1 MGEAVLPEG
10 MGIEAMTYTRRDLGK
25 LALAALPAARLMA
38 AKPNSKWGGIQVG
51 INVPYSYGNNNM
63 SADETLNNTL
73 QLGLSAVE
81 LRTQPV
87 ESFLGAPVVPA
98 AGRRGQ
104 TPEQEASQKAAA
116 DALTKWRLSRTAD
129 QFKTFRKKYE
139 DAGVLIQIV
148 KVDWIQNATDDV
160 ADYCFNM
167 AKALGASAISCEI
180 PQSKTQWLGGIA
192 TKHKMMVG
200 YHGHQKTGDPE
211 AFAGPESWD
220 KAMSY
225 SKYNGINLD
234 IGHFMAANNISPI
247 PFMEKYHDRITHIH
261 VKDRKMHMGPNV
273 PFGQGDTPIKEVLQ
287 LMQKDKW
294 KFQAAIEFEYP
305 VPQGSTRMA
314 EIAKCVAFCKNI
326 LV

>member
-1 MGEAVLPEG
+1 
-10 MGIEAMTYTRRDLGK
+10 
-25 LALAALPAARLMA
+25 
-38 AKPNSKWGGIQVG
+38 VG
-51 INVPYSYGNNNM
+51 INAPYSYGNNNM
-63 SADETLNNTL
+63 GADETLNNTL

-87 ESFLGAPVVPA
+87 ESFLGAPAIPA
-98 AGRRGQ
+98 APAGARRGPA
-104 TPEQEASQKAAA
+104 TPEQQAAQAAAA
-116 DALTKWRLSRTAD
+116 DALKKWRLSRTVD

-148 KVDWIQNATDDV
+148 KVDWIQNASDDEV
-160 ADYCFNM
+160 EYCFLL
-167 AKALGASAISCEI
+167 AKTVGAHAISCEI
-180 PQSKTQWLGGIA
+180 PLNKTKWLGA
-192 TKHKMMVG
+192 FADKHKMMVG
-200 YHGHQKTGDPE
+200 YHGHTDITSPE
-211 AFAGPESWD
+211 AFGRPESWET
-220 KAMSY
+220 AMTY
-225 SKYNGINLD
+225 AKYNGINLD
-234 IGHFMAANNISPI
+234 IGHFVAGNSMSPI
-247 PFMEKYHDRITHIH
+247 PFMEKHHDRITHIH